1 MLAMSGGDGGFAS
14 PTADEKHSRG
24 AQEAPLP
31 PAMRRGGIKRD
42 PGNLETLPFG
52 ENVIQR
58 VCLPLAR
65 RPQWTVRGR
74 RRPGSF
80 GAKSSEYG
88 FTTRSP

>member
-1 MLAMSGGDGGFAS
+1 MLAMSGGDGGFAR

-42 PGNLETLPFG
+42 PGNLETLPIG

-58 VCLPLAR
+58 VCLPRGQEPPVDGERQAQIWFLR
-65 RPQWTVRGR
+65 RQVLRVWIHD
-74 RRPGSF
+74 
-80 GAKSSEYG
+80 
-88 FTTRSP
+88 